1 MKIKITILFV
11 FLPLFCFAQLQNG
24 RTESMF
30 PALPFNLK
38 EVVKNNYRTIS
49 LVYEEYKKNDGDE
62 SGFPWSNQQIS
73 YQKARF
79 MIQSNVM
86 NKISYY
92 DTLNNKISSLEYSY
106 TDSLLSAVEFFE
118 YDSLQ
123 QPFSTYAYN
132 YAYRDSFPFQK
143 VLMFNNDKR
152 FRLLYD
158 YLYDEKGRLVRLNVT
173 AHGEP
178 KKDASI
184 KLAEE
189 EMTLMLKA
197 YSGDSKTERYYKNMH
212 ELLWSERTQY
222 NEKGLPINKKTRDGD
237 NKLLSDVIYVYE
249 NEVLVKE
256 KHTTF
261 LNKEPLSE
269 KLIFY
274 IYEENGLISK
284 ILEEEGDTQRV
295 VNLLYME
302 E

>member
-1 MKIKITILFV
+1 MKIKIIILFV

-24 RTESMF
+24 TPEPMY
-30 PALPFNLK
+30 PTLPFNLK
-38 EVVKNNYRTIS
+38 EAFNHNYRTVS
-49 LVYEEYKKNDGDE
+49 MVYEVYKKTDADE
-62 SGFPWSNQQIS
+62 SGFPWSNKQS
-73 YQKARF
+73 SFQKARF
-79 MIQSNVM
+79 VIQSKEL
-86 NKISYY
+86 NKITYY
-92 DTLNNKISSLEYSY
+92 DTLNNKLSSLEYSY
-106 TDSLLSAVEFFE
+106 IDGLLSAIEFFE
-118 YDSLQ
+118 YDSIQ
-123 QPFSTYAYN
+123 QPVSTHAYN

-189 EMTLMLKA
+189 EITLMLTA

-222 NEKGLPINKKTRDGD
+222 NEKGLAINKKTRDGD
-237 NKLLSDVIYVYE
+237 NKLLSDIIYVYE
-249 NEVLVKE
+249 DAVLVKE
-256 KHTTF
+256 KHSSY
-261 LNKEPLSE
+261 LNKEAMNE

-295 VNLLYME
+295 LNFFYME